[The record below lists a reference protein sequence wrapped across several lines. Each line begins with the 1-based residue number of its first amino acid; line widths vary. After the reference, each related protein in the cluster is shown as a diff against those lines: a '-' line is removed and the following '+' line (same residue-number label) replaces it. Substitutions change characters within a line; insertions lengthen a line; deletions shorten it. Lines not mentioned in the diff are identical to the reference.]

1 VNEPFYLLS
10 CHAQIIALAASFA
23 ATHIYY
29 ASEPE
34 EAVMDPSI
42 AWKVVGSLSSAWLC
56 FFLTFLRLMKP
67 GYKGTFF
74 SLRTGHA
81 WAKSYFLDN
90 DEDRIKM
97 MVHKRNRKQWTS
109 IREDVKAFM
118 WENWE
123 HWEEEE
129 PEWFNDAFRASVDDD
144 MLPPAALRALKMA
157 GGGVRRRSSL
167 GERLGGQQST
177 LSK

>member
-1 VNEPFYLLS
+1 MMS
-10 CHAQIIALAASFA
+10 LAAPFVT
-23 ATHIYY
+23 THVYY

-34 EAVMDPSI
+34 EAVMDPSV
-42 AWKVVGSLSSAWLC
+42 AWIVVGSLSSAWLV
-56 FFLTFLRLMKP
+56 FFLVFLWLMKP
-67 GYKGTFF
+67 GYKWTFF

-81 WAKSYFLDN
+81 WAKSLFLNN

-97 MVHKRNRKQWTS
+97 DVFTTNRKQWAS

-123 HWEEEE
+123 RWEEEE
-129 PEWFNDAFRASVDDD
+129 PEWFSDAFRSSVDDD
-144 MLPPAALRALKMA
+144 MLPPAVLRALKMA